1 MRGGGNKEP
10 ALKRVLED
18 FQGLDDVTAG
28 ASTFSARPLCTER
41 QRMFLFVSRIPGYAG
56 EKLAEDA
63 QALAQVAEKMPVH
76 HVRSF
81 LLGQAETKDEV
92 LAPAGVAQEL
102 DTSAYH
108 KAVAKALAAAI
119 KKKRLPDDVE
129 PGPNRPSL
137 TDAALKTKTPW
148 LRANADLYFTI
159 LQHKAKSLGIQ
170 DPDFLLA
177 SRDVLNS

>member
-10 ALKRVLED
+10 ALKRILED

-108 KAVAKALAAAI
+108 KAVAI

-159 LQHKAKSLGIQ
+159 LQHKAKSLGN
-170 DPDFLLA
+170 PGP
-177 SRDVLNS
+177 